1 MHIYYIY
8 NQSNNT
14 IMGANASRNR
24 TNKKANEKVR
34 KSTIANQINKIF
46 TMRSSSTALVT
57 KEQIETI
64 DKLTTVAT
72 TQLERDTKI
81 LIKSDLIAILI
92 KLRGPNLSSNEI
104 EQMIRECNKYTV
116 GELNSIIRCIIFDV
130 PDTIESMLSIENLPL
145 SPAVLAL
152 ENKNEIKNNNKLSL
166 LLP

>member
-1 MHIYYIY
+1 
-8 NQSNNT
+8 
-14 IMGANASRNR
+14 MGANASRNR
-24 TNKKANEKVR
+24 INKKENEKVR

-46 TMRSSSTALVT
+46 TIRSSSTALVT

-152 ENKNEIKNNNKLSL
+152 ENKNKNENNNNNKLSL
-166 LLP
+166 YLP